1 MIKVSFPALQPGQLL
16 SSLSAGFISGMVSVI
31 LAISFA
37 ALIFSGDLAG
47 HVANGIGLALFGALA
62 IGLVMAATSSYPG
75 TIAGTQ
81 DSPAAILALV
91 AAAIANSMR
100 TSATPEAIFATVV
113 AAIALTSLA
122 TGAFFLVLGRFKL
135 GNLMRFLPYP
145 VVGGFLAGTGWL
157 LVQGAF
163 GVMAGVPLGWSQL
176 PYLFQSSVLILWLP
190 GSIFAI
196 VLLVLL
202 RRYSHP
208 LITPATLLVAIGL
221 FYGLLALTHT
231 SVAEASAQ
239 GWLLGPFPQEALW
252 QPLTPSTLAQ
262 VHWPAI
268 FGQMDKMGTI
278 LIVSVVALLLNASGL
293 ELTVRR
299 DLDLNHEL
307 QSAGIA
313 NLVAG
318 LGGGLTGYHFL
329 GDSALA
335 YKMGGRARL
344 TGLFAAAVC
353 GVAML
358 LGASLL
364 SFFPKPVLGG
374 LLLFLGLSFLVEWV
388 VDAWFKLPRMDYFL
402 VLLILVVVGAVGFL
416 EGVAVGVGLAVILF
430 VLKYSRI
437 NVVKHALSGA
447 NLHSR
452 VDRPLSHRQVLREKG
467 EQLAILQLQGFIFF
481 GTAENLLHQ
490 IRERVKNPDLPP
502 PRFVVL
508 DFRRVS
514 GLDSSAVSSFVRM
527 KQLAES
533 KSIKLVFTH
542 LSAEMQH
549 QLDRGGLVPS
559 TGSPLPLSLLGV
571 GDFAGRGGGRDEIVR
586 VLPTLDQGLEWCEE
600 QILASDGL
608 PFDETQ
614 DTLRAFLE
622 KVLPQSDNITRLMSY
637 LEKMDV
643 ESGHYLVRQGDPA
656 DDLYFIES
664 GAATAQ
670 FELADGRSIRLRAM
684 RSGTVVGEIGLY
696 LGGARTA
703 SVVMTQPGTLYRLS
717 AGAIQHMEEN
727 DPEVA
732 AALHLLVARLMAVR
746 LAEYNDT
753 LMAVLD

>member
-1 MIKVSFPALQPGQLL
+1 ML
-16 SSLSAGFISGMVSVI
+16 SVI
-31 LAISFA
+31 IAISFA

-47 HVANGIGLALFGALA
+47 YVANGIGLALFGALA
-62 IGLVMAATSSYPG
+62 IGLVVAATSSYPG
-75 TIAGTQ
+75 TMAGTQ

-91 AAAIANSMR
+91 AAAIASSMR
-100 TSATPEAIFATVV
+100 TSATPGAIFATVV
-113 AAIALTSLA
+113 AAIALTSLL

-163 GVMAGVPLGWSQL
+163 GVMAGASLGWSQL
-176 PYLFQSSVLILWLP
+176 PYLFQPNVLALWLP
-190 GSIFAI
+190 GSIFAV

-202 RRYSHP
+202 RRYSHA
-208 LITPATLLVAIGL
+208 LIMPATLLVAVGL

-252 QPLTPSTLAQ
+252 QPLTPTTLAQ
-262 VHWPAI
+262 VDWAAI
-268 FGQMDKMGTI
+268 VAQLSKVGTI
-278 LIVSVVALLLNASGL
+278 LIVSMVALLLNASGL

-318 LGGGLTGYHFL
+318 LGGGLAGYHFL

-335 YKMGGRARL
+335 YKMGARTRL
-344 TGLFAAAVC
+344 AGLFAAAVC
-353 GVAML
+353 GAAL
-358 LGASLL
+358 FFGASLL

-388 VDAWFKLPRMDYFL
+388 YDAWFKLPRMDYFL
-402 VLLILVVVGAVGFL
+402 VLLILVVIGAVGYL
-416 EGVAVGVGLAVILF
+416 EGVAAGVGLAVVLF

-437 NVVKHALSGA
+437 NVVKHTLSGA

-452 VDRPLSHRQVLREKG
+452 VDRPLSQRQVLREKG
-467 EQLAILQLQGFIFF
+467 EQLYVLQLQGFIFF

-490 IRERVKNPDLPP
+490 IRERVKNADLPP

-542 LSAEMQH
+542 LPPEMQR
-549 QLDRGGLVPS
+549 QLERGGLVPS
-559 TGSPLPLSLLGV
+559 TALRAG
-571 GDFAGRGGGRDEIVR
+571 FAGRGNGRDEVFRI
-586 VLPTLDQGLEWCEE
+586 LPTLDQGLEWCED
-600 QILASDGL
+600 QILASGGL
-608 PFDETQ
+608 SLDETQ
-614 DTLRAFLE
+614 DTLRTFLE
-622 KVLPQSDNITRLMSY
+622 KVLPQSASITRLMGY
-637 LEKMDV
+637 LERMDV
-643 ESGHYLVRQGDPA
+643 ESGHHLVRQGDPA

-664 GAATAQ
+664 GAATAH
-670 FELADGRSIRLRAM
+670 FELTDGRSIRLRAM

-717 AGAIQHMEEN
+717 AGAIQQMDEKE
-727 DPEVA
+727 PEVA
-732 AALHLLVARLMAVR
+732 AALHLLIARLMAVR

>member
-1 MIKVSFPALQPGQLL
+1 MMVNKDRKASFPELQPSRLL
-16 SSLSAGFISGMVSVI
+16 PGLTAGLISGMLSVI

-37 ALIFSGDLAG
+37 ALIFSGDLAS

-62 IGLVMAATSSYPG
+62 IGLVVAATSSYPG

-91 AAAIANSMR
+91 AVAIANGMQ

-113 AAIALTSLA
+113 AAIALTSLL
-122 TGAFFLVLGRFKL
+122 TGAFFLALGRFKL

-163 GVMAGVPLGWSQL
+163 GVMAGASLGWSQL
-176 PYLFQSSVLILWLP
+176 PYLFQSNVLTLWLP

-202 RRYSHP
+202 RRYSHF
-208 LITPATLLVAIGL
+208 LIMPATLLVAIGL

-252 QPLTPSTLAQ
+252 QPLTPATLAQ
-262 VHWPAI
+262 VNWPAI
-268 FGQMDKMGTI
+268 FGQMDKIGTI

-335 YKMGGRARL
+335 YKMGARTRL
-344 TGLFAAAVC
+344 AGLFSAAVC

-388 VDAWFKLPRMDYFL
+388 VDAWFKLPRTDYFL

-416 EGVAVGVGLAVILF
+416 EGVAVGVGLAVVLF
-430 VLKYSRI
+430 VVKYSRI
-437 NVVKHALSGA
+437 NVVKHTLSGA

-452 VDRPLSHRQVLREKG
+452 VDRPLSHRQVLRDKG
-467 EQLAILQLQGFIFF
+467 AQLPILQLQGFIFF

-490 IRERVKNPDLPP
+490 IRERVKNTDLPP

-542 LSAEMQH
+542 LPPEMQR
-549 QLDRGGLVPS
+549 QLERGGLV
-559 TGSPLPLSLLGV
+559 
-571 GDFAGRGGGRDEIVR
+571 DGRDEVFR
-586 VLPTLDQGLEWCEE
+586 ALPTLDQGLEWCEE
-600 QILASDGL
+600 QIMASDGL
-608 PFDETQ
+608 PLDETQ

-622 KVLPQSDNITRLMSY
+622 KVLPQSDNITRLMGY

-643 ESGHYLVRQGDPA
+643 DSGHHPSLERVSARAPRPA
-656 DDLYFIES
+656 S
-664 GAATAQ
+664 
-670 FELADGRSIRLRAM
+670 
-684 RSGTVVGEIGLY
+684 
-696 LGGARTA
+696 AR
-703 SVVMTQPGTLYRLS
+703 R
-717 AGAIQHMEEN
+717 
-727 DPEVA
+727 
-732 AALHLLVARLMAVR
+732 
-746 LAEYNDT
+746 
-753 LMAVLD
+753 

>member
-1 MIKVSFPALQPGQLL
+1 MMPNQDVKGIIAKIQPGQRLP
-16 SSLSAGFISGMVSVI
+16 SLTAGFVSGMLSVI

-37 ALIFSGDLAG
+37 ALIFSGDLAD
-47 HVANGIGLALFGALA
+47 HVASGIGLALFGALA

-91 AAAIANSMR
+91 AAAIVKNMPAST
-100 TSATPEAIFATVV
+100 TSETIFATVV
-113 AAIALTSLA
+113 AAIALTSLL
-122 TGAFFLVLGRFKL
+122 TGAFFLALGRFKL

-163 GVMAGVPLGWSQL
+163 GVMTGVSLGWSQI
-176 PYLFQSSVLILWLP
+176 PYLLQSDALTMWLP

-196 VLLVLL
+196 LLLALL
-202 RRYSHP
+202 RRYSHF
-208 LITPATLLVAIGL
+208 LITPVTLLAAIGL
-221 FYGLLALTHT
+221 FYGLLALTGT
-231 SVAEASAQ
+231 SVAEAGAQ

-252 QPLTPSTLAQ
+252 QPLTPSALAQ
-262 VHWPAI
+262 VSWPAI
-268 FGQMDKMGTI
+268 FGQMDKIGTI

-293 ELTVRR
+293 ELTVRQ
-299 DLDLNHEL
+299 DLDLNREL

-318 LGGGLTGYHFL
+318 LGGGLPGYHFL

-335 YKMGGRARL
+335 YKMGARTRL
-344 TGLFAAAVC
+344 AGLFSAAVC
-353 GVAML
+353 GAAIV

-388 VDAWFKLPRMDYFL
+388 YDAWFKLPRTDYFL
-402 VLLILVVVGAVGFL
+402 VLLILAVVGAVGFL
-416 EGVAVGVGLAVILF
+416 EGVAVGVGLAVVLF

-437 NVVKHALSGA
+437 NVVKHTLSGA

-467 EQLAILQLQGFIFF
+467 EQLYVLQLQGFIFF
-481 GTAENLLHQ
+481 GTAENLLRQ
-490 IRERVKNPDLPP
+490 IRERVKDPALPL

-508 DFRRVS
+508 DFRRVT
-514 GLDSSAVSSFVRM
+514 GLDSSAVSSFVRI

-533 KSIKLVFTH
+533 KSMQLVLTH
-542 LSAEMQH
+542 LSPEMEH
-549 QLDRGGLVPS
+549 QLGR
-559 TGSPLPLSLLGV
+559 GV
-571 GDFAGRGGGRDEIVR
+571 GDLARRGDGQDGVFRVR
-586 VLPTLDQGLEWCEE
+586 ATLDQGLEWCEE
-600 QILASDGL
+600 QILAADAQSH
-608 PFDETQ
+608 DEAQ

-622 KVLPQSDNITRLMSY
+622 KVLHPSANIARLMGY

-643 ESGHYLVRQGDPA
+643 GSGHHVVRQGDPA

-670 FELADGRSIRLRAM
+670 FELADGRTIRLRAM

-696 LGGARTA
+696 LGGVRTA

-717 AGAIQHMEEN
+717 AGAIQKMEEN

-732 AALHLLVARLMAVR
+732 AALHLLIARLMAVR
-746 LAEYNDT
+746 LADYNET